1 MITSINRHS
10 YPNTLIV
17 ILGQDHGRS
26 EFDEREN
33 VTRVTDD
40 EGNLIG
46 FNFFSVD
53 KVLDYDKLPDGK
65 VELNDDQLAALN
77 KVLKDAGFD
86 DTLTAGKPTIVYG
99 KVVKCEPHPD
109 SDHLHVTQVNVG
121 TDKLQQIVCGAPNV
135 AEGQT
140 VVVALPGALMPN
152 GAQIWPGKL
161 RGVESDGMIC
171 AARELQLPHAEQK
184 RGIMVLPAGFEAG
197 NAYEPAKL
205 DELLAS
211 GQIKL

>member
-1 MITSINRHS
+1 MITSINKRS

-33 VTRVTDD
+33 VTRVTD
-40 EGNLIG
+40 EQGKLIG
-46 FNFFSVD
+46 FNFFNVD
-53 KVLDYDKLPDGK
+53 QVLDYDQLPDGK
-65 VELNDDQLAALN
+65 VELTADQLAALN

-86 DTLTAGKPTIVYG
+86 DKLEAGSPKIVYG
-99 KVVKCEPHPD
+99 KVAKCEKHPD
-109 SDHLHVTQVNVG
+109 SDHLHVTQVDVG
-121 TDKLQQIVCGAPNV
+121 TSQLQQIVCGAPNI
-135 AEGQT
+135 AAGQT

-152 GAQIWPGKL
+152 GAQIWSGKL

-171 AARELQLPHAEQK
+171 AARELALPHAEQK
-184 RGIMVLPAGFEAG
+184 RGIMVLPAGFALG
-197 NAYEPAKL
+197 TAYEPAKL